1 MNDRIPG
8 APGSQD
14 FREVAERSRA
24 AGIADES
31 AGYVNAS
38 APADAGG
45 GDGECHSGAVAGDGT
60 GADAGDGAGT
70 VQVPEGLA
78 DETAEPVET
87 TPDRSDSIEPF
98 HIPGSAEDIHVDSA
112 TGPRPSG

>member
-1 MNDRIPG
+1 MNDRIAG

-14 FREVAERSRA
+14 FREVAERSQA

-31 AGYVNAS
+31 AGYVNTS

-45 GDGECHSGAVAGDGT
+45 GGDGDGT
-60 GADAGDGAGT
+60 VADAGDGADT

-78 DETAEPVET
+78 EETAKPADM
-87 TPDRSDSIEPF
+87 TPDESDSIEPF
-98 HIPGSAEDIHVDSA
+98 HIPGSAEDIHVDGA
-112 TGPRPSG
+112 TGPGPSG